1 MPYGGVVSAP
11 MLLATHETF
20 ARLPHSFGQHSGSI
34 LARVWG
40 GRVQGFGLGVWSKA
54 SYLLRNS
61 LPVALGPK

>member
-1 MPYGGVVSAP
+1 MPYGGVVSAQ

-40 GRVQGFGLGVWSKA
+40 GGGGGRVQGFGLGV
-54 SYLLRNS
+54 
-61 LPVALGPK
+61 

>member
-1 MPYGGVVSAP
+1 MPYGGVVSAQ

-40 GRVQGFGLGVWSKA
+40 GGGGVGFRVSD
-54 SYLLRNS
+54 
-61 LPVALGPK
+61 